1 MMENKVSVII
11 PVYNGVAWIREC
23 IDSVLAQ
30 TFQTFEIIVL
40 DDHSTDGTT
49 EAVQSMAEGD
59 DRIRLIL
66 RNSKGVSGA
75 RNEGIAQS
83 DGEYITFLDADDKL
97 DQRMFETLIGY
108 LQKEGSDMVSCGYH
122 RWIVSSEDA
131 MQGAV
136 QKAKTGTENAGGK
149 ATEEKI
155 NIRTVDAERY
165 LSEYLLCQHTHCW
178 GVLYKRSVI
187 ENVGFREDLTIGED
201 MMFLMDL
208 LPKLERVSITDYKG
222 YYYRMN
228 EAGATLRA
236 FVPAYMDE
244 IKSWKLAADMVKRD
258 YPQYQPQIESI
269 LAVSGILVAGKI
281 SRLSSRDR
289 KKYRNYVEKCRE
301 TVKNAL
307 KVQGAKENLPSGYGI
322 KTALFMHCPWIYLR
336 LYHLWKK
343 R

>member
-1 MMENKVSVII
+1 MMKNKVSVII

-23 IDSVLAQ
+23 IESVLVQ
-30 TFQTFEIIVL
+30 TFQNFEIIVL

-49 EAVQSMAEGD
+49 EAVQRLTEGD

-97 DQRMFETLIGY
+97 DQRMLETLIGC
-108 LQKEGSDMVSCGYH
+108 LQKENSDMISCGYY
-122 RWIVSSEDA
+122 RWTVSPKDA
-131 MQGAV
+131 MQSAAV
-136 QKAKTGTENAGGK
+136 ESETGVENTGRNA
-149 ATEEKI
+149 AEEKI
-155 NIRTVDAERY
+155 NVRTVDREHY
-165 LSEYLLCQHTHCW
+165 LSDYLLRQHTHCW

-228 EAGATLRA
+228 EAGATLRP
-236 FVPAYMDE
+236 FIPAYMDE

-281 SRLSSRDR
+281 SRLPSRDR
-289 KKYRNYVEKCRE
+289 KKYRNYVEECRE
-301 TVKNAL
+301 TVENAL
-307 KVQGAKENLPSGYGI
+307 KVQGAKENLPAGYGL
-322 KTALFMHCPWIYLR
+322 KTVLFMRCPWIYLR
-336 LYHLWKK
+336 LYHLWKS